1 MSLAEAGSNEIDLE
15 TIVVTPYR
23 YGESLGKTTSSVSV
37 VTQGDIESSNAQNTV
52 DVFRAIPGVTV
63 RDYSGSGTQ
72 ASVDMAGFGEQAGLN
87 VLVLVDGRRVN
98 DIDLSGVDWTQIP
111 LDQVQRIEVMR
122 GGSGGVLY
130 GDNASSGVINIITK
144 KGLGK
149 PKINLGAEYGSYDL
163 NKQKL
168 SLGGALNDKFSYWLS
183 GERDSINGYRKNG
196 FNKANNFASKFE
208 YKLTNTLSAHFN
220 SGFNASTYGLPGYL
234 MQSDIDQNGRRYSL
248 FGDDHA
254 NKKDYYFLTGTKF
267 ELSDFGALDI
277 DFSFRHKNN
286 DSLFLTSYSAFPT
299 FGGVQKDLIKT
310 FGITPK
316 YTLGNSILNH
326 DNKFIA
332 GLDYYQP
339 DYKSTSYA
347 LSDNNAVNFTNIRK
361 TSLGGYIQD
370 EFSIFKQLVLVGGY
384 RYESARYAF
393 NFHDYSG
400 FSPDQ
405 DTKLYFDQWAFN
417 SGLAYTYRQDSSL
430 FLNVGRSFRFPEIDE
445 FNFFDS
451 NGARQLNTN
460 LKPQSAITYQ
470 AGVRHK
476 FSDRVK
482 GSLSLSRMNVKN
494 YLYFNATQAFGPFG
508 WNGQNENYDKSVHDS
523 LEVSLDAKLNNHVV
537 FFGNYAF
544 TNAYFNGGIYS
555 NNKIPLVPQ
564 HKGSAGLRFILPK
577 NITLNLIGSYIGK
590 KYALNDQ
597 ANGYSQLN
605 GYAIADTNLSWKCKD
620 LTVIFG
626 INNLFDKQY
635 SEYAGVQVNTGARF
649 YYPSP
654 ERNFN
659 LKIDYEF

>member
-37 VTQGDIESSNAQNTV
+37 VTQGDIENSNAQNTV
-52 DVFRAIPGVTV
+52 DVFRSIPGVTV

-286 DSLFLTSYSAFPT
+286 DSLFLTSYSAYPT
-299 FGGVQKDLIKT
+299 FGGVQRDLIKT

-326 DNKFIA
+326 DNKFIM
-332 GLDYYQP
+332 GLDYYRP
-339 DYKSTSYA
+339 DYKSISYA
-347 LSDNNAVNFTNIRK
+347 LSDNNAVNSTGIRK

-482 GSLSLSRMNVKN
+482 GSFSLSRMNVKN

-523 LEVSLDAKLNNHVV
+523 LDLSLDAKLNNYVV
-537 FFGNYAF
+537 LFGNYTF
-544 TNAYFNGGIYS
+544 TNAYFKGGIYA

-605 GYAIADTNLSWKCKD
+605 GYAIVDTNLSWRCKD

-659 LKIDYEF
+659 FKIDYEF